1 MNICVFGAASSEI
14 DKKYIDAVE
23 YMGERLA
30 QMGHNL
36 VFGAGAQ
43 GLMGAAARGFKKGGA
58 RITGVIPTFF
68 KEADVEVI
76 YDDCDNLIFTET
88 MHERKAKMEDM
99 ADAFIVAP
107 GGIGTFEELFEIMTL
122 KQLGRH
128 KKAIAIYNIDGY
140 YDSMEAMLEHSID
153 ERFVKENCK
162 MLYSYFSDLESMID
176 YIQADIQVDFTIKQL
191 KDG

>member
-23 YMGERLA
+23 HMGEKLA
-30 QMGHNL
+30 KKGHNL

-58 RITGVIPTFF
+58 KITGVIPTFF

-76 YDDCDNLIFTET
+76 YDDCDELIFTET
-88 MHERKAKMEDM
+88 MHERKAKMEDL
-99 ADAFIVAP
+99 ADAFIIAP
-107 GGIGTFEELFEIMTL
+107 GGIGTFEELFEVMTL

-140 YDSMEAMLEHSID
+140 YDSMAAMLEHSIE

-162 MLYSYFSDLESMID
+162 LLYSYFSDLDSMID